1 MFDHF
6 FTLLL
11 AVFPPFLVDLFL
23 VAFLALLLGVA
34 AFWGVAEADPA
45 AAAGAA
51 AGAAALLAGL
61 LAFLA
66 PAFFIL
72 LVPVFLVLLAAVFLA
87 GALFAIKELV
97 NSA

>member
-34 AFWGVAEADPA
+34 AFWGVAAADPV
-45 AAAGAA
+45 A